1 MKAEKVSLFHTA
13 KMTFRVIQD
22 HGYWRH
28 MIFEI
33 LSVIYQKLKNTPH
46 SRVGLIYHAYAI
58 TRHDQYAY
66 QMQSIGYLASSILK
80 I

>member
-1 MKAEKVSLFHTA
+1 
-13 KMTFRVIQD
+13 MTFRVIQD

-80 I
+80 IWPNKGLKI